1 MYRCTRETVQ
11 HSNSI
16 VHYWKSNLSFLYS
29 QPLWL
34 LLLLAVFLSGTVQ
47 CKVSHAGL
55 ISLAD
60 IAPASTIRHDRL
72 DSSYTDLGALFPAT
86 GRVTWPGFIASGN
99 FIGNFGGFGWVL
111 TAAHVVDDGTP
122 ASQFDFFVNS
132 TNYDGAEIF
141 LAPGYTNFEDSVA
154 KGDDIALLRLATE
167 VIGLAAANLYSEN
180 DEVGEVGTHVGF
192 GRTGTGST
200 GDTGGPG
207 TKRGA
212 NNTIDGLGSDFFV
225 DVGDQLLDDFD
236 NPSDTGDNVFGSST
250 PLDLEG
256 LIAPGDSG
264 GGWYVDFGFGHEIV
278 GIHSFTASTLA
289 DGNTNSD
296 YGDISGSTRVS
307 SYFSWIESTVSPVPE
322 PSSIA
327 LSLIAI
333 LLVIFRHRRLRK

>member
-1 MYRCTRETVQ
+1 MNSCTRETVQ
-11 HSNSI
+11 QSNF
-16 VHYWKSNLSFLYS
+16 VLHHWKSNIAFLCS
-29 QPLWL
+29 QPSCL
-34 LLLLAVFLSGTVQ
+34 LLSLALFLSGTIQ
-47 CKVSHAGL
+47 CNVSQAGL
-55 ISLAD
+55 ISLTD
-60 IAPASTIRHDRL
+60 IEPASTIRHDRL
-72 DSSYTDLGALFPAT
+72 DSSYTALGALFPAT

-111 TAAHVVDDGTP
+111 TAGHVVDDGTP
-122 ASQFDFFVNS
+122 PGQFDFFVNS

-141 LAPGYTNFEDSVA
+141 LAPSYTNFEESVA

-167 VIGLAAANLYSEN
+167 VIGLTAANLYSGT

-192 GRTGTGST
+192 GRTGTGLT

-236 NPSDTGDNVFGSST
+236 NPNDTDDSVFGSNT
-250 PLDLEG
+250 PLELEG

-264 GGWYVDFGFGHEIV
+264 GGWYVDFGFGHELV
-278 GIHSFTASTLA
+278 GVHSFTATDDGST
-289 DGNTNSD
+289 DSD

-307 SYFSWIESTVSPVPE
+307 SHLSWIESTISPVPE
-322 PSSIA
+322 PPAIV
-327 LSLIAI
+327 LSFI
-333 LLVIFRHRRLRK
+333 VIVLGLARGRYQLK